1 VSVRMRLPTGL
12 VTFLFTDIEGSTR
25 LAQLLGTR
33 YRDMLSEHRRV
44 LRAALAS
51 GYELFSEGDSL
62 FFAFPDPGAALAA
75 CAEAQ
80 RRMTGHHWSVPY
92 PPQVRMGLHTGPARP
107 YGGEYATAEV
117 HRAARVAGSAHG
129 GQVLCSSATASLAGD
144 LPSGISLRD
153 LGLHRLRGFDSRER
167 LFQLLGP
174 GLIREFPRPRGT
186 LVAPHN
192 LPAALDPFVGRA
204 AEQRELARLVEER
217 RLVTV
222 VGPGG
227 AGKTRLAVEV
237 ARRRVATCPDGV
249 WFADLAD
256 VADPDGVERRVADA
270 LGLRPEPG
278 RPLVDTIAD
287 HVAARRLLLVLDTC
301 DTHPEAAGA
310 LAARVLGGGA
320 GTVVLATSREPLHV
334 SGEVVWRIP
343 PMELGDAARL
353 LTARTAAARGDRA
366 VPEGELPE
374 LSRVAAGLDGLP
386 LALEL
391 AAARMRVLP
400 ASQVAQR
407 LPDLLTVLDAGRDL
421 KSRHAS
427 MSASIAWSYRTLK
440 PGPARLLRHLS
451 VFHGPVELSTVESVH
466 GADPLDPLAVLVDKC
481 LLDRGWNG
489 YRVPATVRGYAVR
502 QLRHAGEENA
512 ARDRHVAWCL
522 HTVRAAPPEL
532 YHLDPFADEVRAA
545 LDWTAGGGS
554 ARSGFALAGAFD
566 DWWHERGLAR
576 EGRRRLHRLYERA
589 AATAEHIPDAEI
601 AEAHRLYAAFAG
613 AEGGF
618 AEQLAFSR
626 RAEELARRAGDPAVL
641 VAVLAGRG
649 APMRDLGR
657 AAEAERA
664 CREAIDVGR
673 REGVA
678 VAALPA
684 VYCLAQLRWGQG
696 ALDEAADLLAAARPV
711 EQTRPAARARRTVDL
726 LLGMIALGRGDLVA
740 AHDHLLVALRAR
752 MAHGFHAGVCESVAA
767 FAARCALGGE
777 PLVAARLFGAA
788 QAARAALHLMP
799 GALGTY
805 WARRQAE
812 LRARL
817 GDAAFDAAYAEGCAL
832 PLAEA
837 VAVAM
842 AVEHPDL
849 AADSPT
855 WTPRRLD
862 LSTRIL

>member
-1 VSVRMRLPTGL
+1 MRLPAGL

-25 LAQLLGTR
+25 LAQLLGIR

-44 LRAALAS
+44 LRAALAG

-80 RRMTGHHWSVPY
+80 RRLAAHEWSVPF

-129 GQVLCSSATASLAGD
+129 GQVLCSSATAALAGE

-167 LFQLLGP
+167 LFQLVGP
-174 GLIREFPRPRGT
+174 GLVREFPRPRGT

-192 LPAALDPFVGRA
+192 LPAALESFVGRA

-256 VADPDGVERRVADA
+256 VADPAGVERKVADA

-278 RPLVDTIAD
+278 RPLGDTIAD
-287 HVAARRLLLVLDTC
+287 YVAARRLLLVLDTC
-301 DTHPEAAGA
+301 DTHPEAAAA
-310 LAARVLGGGA
+310 LATRVLGGGA
-320 GTVVLATSREPLHV
+320 GTVVLATGREPLHV
-334 SGEVVWRIP
+334 PGEVVWRIP
-343 PMELGDAARL
+343 AMELGDATRL
-353 LTARTAAARGDRA
+353 LAVRAAAARGDRA
-366 VPEGELPE
+366 VPASELPD
-374 LSRVAAGLDGLP
+374 LTRVAARLDGLP

-391 AAARMRVLP
+391 AGARMRLLP
-400 ASQVAQR
+400 AAQVAKR
-407 LPDLLTVLDAGRDL
+407 LSDLLGLLDAGRAGTG
-421 KSRHAS
+421 RHS
-427 MSASIAWSYRTLK
+427 TMSASLEWSYRTLP
-440 PGPARLLRHLS
+440 PGPARLLRRLS
-451 VFHGPVELSTVESVH
+451 VFHGPVELSTVEAVH
-466 GADPLDPLAVLVDKC
+466 GDDPLDPLAVLVDKC

-489 YRVPATVRGYAVR
+489 YRVPETVRGYAVR
-502 QLRHAGEENA
+502 LLRQAGEENA
-512 ARDRHVAWCL
+512 ARDRHVAWCR

-545 LDWTAGGGS
+545 LDWTTSGGS
-554 ARSGFALAGAFD
+554 ARDGIALVDAFAQ
-566 DWWHERGLAR
+566 WWHERGLAR
-576 EGRRRLHRLYERA
+576 EGRRWLHLVYERA
-589 AATAEHIPDAEI
+589 SATAEHIPDVEI
-601 AEAHRLYAAFAG
+601 AGAHRMYAAFVG
-613 AEGGF
+613 AEGGY
-618 AEQLAFSR
+618 AEQLSFVR
-626 RAEELARRAGDPAVL
+626 RAEELARRAGDPAEL
-641 VAVLAGRG
+641 VRVLAARG
-649 APMRDLGR
+649 APLRDLGR
-657 AAEAERA
+657 DAEAERA

-673 REGVA
+673 REGVP
-678 VAALPA
+678 VEALPA
-684 VYCLAQLRWGQG
+684 VYCLAQLLWRQG
-696 ALDEAADLLAAARPV
+696 AWDEAADVLAAARPW
-711 EQTRPAARARRTVDL
+711 EQSRPADRARRTVDL
-726 LLGMIALGRGDLVA
+726 LLGLVAVERGDVVA
-740 AHDHLLVALRAR
+740 AHDHLLVTLRAR
-752 MAHGFHAGVCESVAA
+752 MAHGFHAGVCETVAA
-767 FAARCALGGE
+767 FAVRCASGGQ

-788 QAARAALHLMP
+788 QAGRAALHLVP
-799 GALGTY
+799 GAMGMY
-805 WARRQAE
+805 WSRRE
-812 LRARL
+812 NDLRERL
-817 GDAAFDAAYAEGCAL
+817 GDRAFDAAYAEGCAL

-837 VAVAM
+837 VTSAM

-849 AADSPT
+849 VTDAPS